1 MDRRPKKNRPSN
13 VITYVLVSIAALF
26 GLFIMGQV
34 LQSLDRESVAPGPEK
49 LIGSAGIDRKNDV
62 L

>member
-26 GLFIMGQV
+26 GLFILGKV
-34 LQSLDRESVAPGPEK
+34 LQSFDRESFVPEPEK
-49 LIGSAGIDRKNDV
+49 SISIAGLYREINV